1 MSEQENLPQ
10 CNKMQKVFIMNKG
23 AHDYSDALRYGEISF
38 CTDGLVAKYNTSQMV
53 RIFNDAFK
61 DSDAEDYIL
70 MTSLTTLCSIA
81 CSVFATKHR
90 RLNLLIFKDER
101 YVLRKVVFD

>member
-1 MSEQENLPQ
+1 MSDQETLPQ
-10 CNKMQKVFIMNKG
+10 CNIKQKVYVTNKG
-23 AHDYSDALRYGEISF
+23 AHDYTDALRYGELSF

-53 RIFNDAFK
+53 RVFNDAFK
-61 DSDAEDYIL
+61 DSSPDDYIL

-81 CSVFATKHR
+81 CAVFAAKHR

-101 YVLRKVVFD
+101 YVLRHVVFD